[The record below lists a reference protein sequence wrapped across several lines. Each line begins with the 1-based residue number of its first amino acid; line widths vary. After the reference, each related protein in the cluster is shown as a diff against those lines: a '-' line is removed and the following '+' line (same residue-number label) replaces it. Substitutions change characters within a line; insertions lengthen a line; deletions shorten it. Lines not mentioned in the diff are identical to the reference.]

1 MPISNIQTDET
12 YTSMKKYLFL
22 TLLAA
27 AFLAGGGCSSSDDD
41 GWGVIELASP
51 KLKVTTELATATVT
65 WDAVAKTAGYAYA
78 LDGAADY
85 TSVDAATTTV
95 TLTALA
101 EGGHTF
107 RLKAVGDLDHTTDS
121 AERTIDFEI
130 DPTLPQP
137 APTYVKGD
145 EIGSVV
151 VSWPAVKGA
160 AGYAY
165 KFGEAASFTEVGA
178 DVLSVTQKGLS
189 AEEPIR
195 FTMYAVGQLPDS
207 KDSEPVS
214 LTFQLVD
221 TSEGVWVRKS
231 NGELFELTE
240 SEAKIYTGTVSV
252 SAADSFEILVEN
264 VPYGFLSYSGNGGV
278 GTVNNDRACV
288 PFYTYPAAEYYVRRS
303 LGRMAS
309 DPLNKFWI
317 NLTADARIDLRIDCT
332 QDPFRYD
339 LQLVEA
345 DDPAL
350 ILAQYFDLMVYGGD
364 WIQAGKNAKSGRMGA
379 IDRHGSDR
387 RYRTGR
393 EGGVVYHFR
402 RQDRLGRRGIAGLSG
417 QSRTDGLG
425 NRPLFRIPG
434 LHPSLEYSQLLGKHV
449 RDPDHSQTHGAERPD
464 EHHAHLRRRAV
475 RLDVRYSRQGAGRG
489 NHKDSQRAH
498 RGRDGRNGHY
508 PRSRR
513 TVDRHHVDA
522 LSQTCQRRLQEVVL
536 LHAHDRRRNG
546 RDADPLG
553 HDRRGRREQGRPH
566 LPGQHR
572 DPQELTN
579 ELHNRRSAG
588 SPCLPIV
595 FRTIRS

>member
-231 NGELFELTE
+231 NG
-240 SEAKIYTGTVSV
+240 S
-252 SAADSFEILVEN
+252 N
-264 VPYGFLSYSGNGGV
+264 
-278 GTVNNDRACV
+278 
-288 PFYTYPAAEYYVRRS
+288 
-303 LGRMAS
+303 
-309 DPLNKFWI
+309 
-317 NLTADARIDLRIDCT
+317 
-332 QDPFRYD
+332 
-339 LQLVEA
+339 
-345 DDPAL
+345 
-350 ILAQYFDLMVYGGD
+350 
-364 WIQAGKNAKSGRMGA
+364 
-379 IDRHGSDR
+379 
-387 RYRTGR
+387 
-393 EGGVVYHFR
+393 
-402 RQDRLGRRGIAGLSG
+402 
-417 QSRTDGLG
+417 
-425 NRPLFRIPG
+425 
-434 LHPSLEYSQLLGKHV
+434 
-449 RDPDHSQTHGAERPD
+449 
-464 EHHAHLRRRAV
+464 
-475 RLDVRYSRQGAGRG
+475 
-489 NHKDSQRAH
+489 
-498 RGRDGRNGHY
+498 
-508 PRSRR
+508 
-513 TVDRHHVDA
+513 
-522 LSQTCQRRLQEVVL
+522 
-536 LHAHDRRRNG
+536 
-546 RDADPLG
+546 
-553 HDRRGRREQGRPH
+553 
-566 LPGQHR
+566 
-572 DPQELTN
+572 
-579 ELHNRRSAG
+579 
-588 SPCLPIV
+588 
-595 FRTIRS
+595 

>member
-12 YTSMKKYLFL
+12 YTPMKKYLFL

-278 GTVNNDRACV
+278 GKVENMMS
-288 PFYTYPAAEYYVRRS
+288 AAPYYSSSTIADSRGYDCKMAV
-303 LGRMAS
+303 GRMAA
-309 DPLNKFWI
+309 
-317 NLTADARIDLRIDCT
+317 TADGGNDFWTNLSEDAQILVRVDLTYADGT
-332 QDPFRYD
+332 PRYW
-339 LQLVEA
+339 LELVEA
-345 DDPAL
+345 DDPNL
-350 ILAQYFDLMVYGGD
+350 LLEQNFDLFVWGGD
-364 WIQAGKNAKSGRMGA
+364 YTLASGGKGTAPIADSESAADLDGTEEGTKGGATYTTPKPDIWSTADGAADGDVIAGDLYLKNRNMTGWEVRRIAEHPGTVRLNKSASGSHKYSGYLKTPKLAALTAPTNITLEFDICRFAGDGDIYITVEGAGTYTAAAVNIDGAAAATTVAASGTDFVVTNDLCSKQANTVINKPWSHVELSIAGATAETQIKFDGSRGKDSA
-379 IDRHGSDR
+379 SDR
-387 RYRTGR
+387 C
-393 EGGVVYHFR
+393 
-402 RQDRLGRRGIAGLSG
+402 
-417 QSRTDGLG
+417 
-425 NRPLFRIPG
+425 
-434 LHPSLEYSQLLGKHV
+434 LLDNIKI
-449 RDPDHSQTHGAERPD
+449 T
-464 EHHAHLRRRAV
+464 
-475 RLDVRYSRQGAGRG
+475 
-489 NHKDSQRAH
+489 K
-498 RGRDGRNGHY
+498 
-508 PRSRR
+508 
-513 TVDRHHVDA
+513 
-522 LSQTCQRRLQEVVL
+522 
-536 LHAHDRRRNG
+536 
-546 RDADPLG
+546 
-553 HDRRGRREQGRPH
+553 
-566 LPGQHR
+566 
-572 DPQELTN
+572 
-579 ELHNRRSAG
+579 
-588 SPCLPIV
+588 
-595 FRTIRS
+595 

>member
-12 YTSMKKYLFL
+12 YTPMKKYLFL

-145 EIGSVV
+145 ETGSVV

-264 VPYGFLSYSGNGGV
+264 VPHGFLSYSGNGGV
-278 GTVNNDRACV
+278 GKVENMMS
-288 PFYTYPAAEYYVRRS
+288 AAPYYSSSTIADSRGYDCKMAV
-303 LGRMAS
+303 GRMAA
-309 DPLNKFWI
+309 
-317 NLTADARIDLRIDCT
+317 TADGGNDFWTNLSEDAQILVRVDLTYADGT
-332 QDPFRYD
+332 PRYW
-339 LQLVEA
+339 LELVEA
-345 DDPAL
+345 DDPNL
-350 ILAQYFDLMVYGGD
+350 LLEQNFDLFVWGGD
-364 WIQAGKNAKSGRMGA
+364 YTLASGGKGTAPVADSESAADLDGTEEGTKGGATYTTPKPDIWSTADGAADGDVIAGDLYLKNRNMGWEVRRIAEHPGTVRLNKSASGSHKYSGYLKTPKLAALTAPTNITLEFDICRFAGDGDIYITVEGAGTYTAAAVNIDGAAAATTVAASGTDFVVTNDLCSKQANTVINKPWSHVELSIAGATAETQIKFDGSRGKDSA
-379 IDRHGSDR
+379 SDR
-387 RYRTGR
+387 C
-393 EGGVVYHFR
+393 
-402 RQDRLGRRGIAGLSG
+402 
-417 QSRTDGLG
+417 
-425 NRPLFRIPG
+425 
-434 LHPSLEYSQLLGKHV
+434 LLDNIKI
-449 RDPDHSQTHGAERPD
+449 T
-464 EHHAHLRRRAV
+464 
-475 RLDVRYSRQGAGRG
+475 
-489 NHKDSQRAH
+489 K
-498 RGRDGRNGHY
+498 
-508 PRSRR
+508 
-513 TVDRHHVDA
+513 
-522 LSQTCQRRLQEVVL
+522 
-536 LHAHDRRRNG
+536 
-546 RDADPLG
+546 
-553 HDRRGRREQGRPH
+553 
-566 LPGQHR
+566 
-572 DPQELTN
+572 
-579 ELHNRRSAG
+579 
-588 SPCLPIV
+588 
-595 FRTIRS
+595 

>member
-12 YTSMKKYLFL
+12 YTPMKKYLFL

-303 LGRMAS
+303 LRSAQQVLDQS
-309 DPLNKFWI
+309 D
-317 NLTADARIDLRIDCT
+317 
-332 QDPFRYD
+332 
-339 LQLVEA
+339 
-345 DDPAL
+345 
-350 ILAQYFDLMVYGGD
+350 
-364 WIQAGKNAKSGRMGA
+364 
-379 IDRHGSDR
+379 
-387 RYRTGR
+387 
-393 EGGVVYHFR
+393 
-402 RQDRLGRRGIAGLSG
+402 GRRP
-417 QSRTDGLG
+417 
-425 NRPLFRIPG
+425 NRP
-434 LHPSLEYSQLLGKHV
+434 
-449 RDPDHSQTHGAERPD
+449 
-464 EHHAHLRRRAV
+464 
-475 RLDVRYSRQGAGRG
+475 
-489 NHKDSQRAH
+489 AH
-498 RGRDGRNGHY
+498 RLHAGSVPLRPATR
-508 PRSRR
+508 RSR
-513 TVDRHHVDA
+513 
-522 LSQTCQRRLQEVVL
+522 
-536 LHAHDRRRNG
+536 
-546 RDADPLG
+546 
-553 HDRRGRREQGRPH
+553 
-566 LPGQHR
+566 
-572 DPQELTN
+572 
-579 ELHNRRSAG
+579 
-588 SPCLPIV
+588 
-595 FRTIRS
+595 